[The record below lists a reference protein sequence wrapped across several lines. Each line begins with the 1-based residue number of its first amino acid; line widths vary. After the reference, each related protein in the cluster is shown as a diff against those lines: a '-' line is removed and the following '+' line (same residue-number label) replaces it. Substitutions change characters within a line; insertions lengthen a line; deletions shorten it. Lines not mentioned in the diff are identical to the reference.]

1 MVGSKSTS
9 IEVEESIVN
18 FLNYLSVERGLAKNT
33 VKSYET
39 DLTKLSVF
47 CRKNQLAV
55 SDFGEV
61 AFTKYLGFLRSAE
74 NSLSEA
80 SIARNV
86 VALRTFLSFLQ
97 KRFELPLDINE
108 FIPPKIPKRLPK
120 SLSIDEVIRLIDSFG
135 DDLAGIRDRAIVELL
150 YASGSRIT
158 ELVQLDVKD
167 VQQESDSTFIKVLGK
182 GNKER
187 FVPIGK
193 FAKNSIESYLTR
205 VRPNFVKGKK
215 CSALFV
221 NQRGSRLSRQSVW
234 SMLNRQSKLLKI
246 KDLSPH
252 SLRHSFATHLLDG
265 GADIR
270 AVQELLGHS
279 NVATTQIYTLVTI
292 DKLRESY
299 AQAHPR
305 AVIK

>member
-1 MVGSKSTS
+1 MVGKSTTS
-9 IEVEESIVN
+9 IEVNSSIEQ
-18 FLNYLSVERGLAKNT
+18 FLDFLSVERGLARNT
-33 VKSYET
+33 LNSYRT
-39 DLTKLSVF
+39 DLSKFQQF
-47 CRKNQLAV
+47 CSENGLNF
-55 SDFGEV
+55 SDFKEV
-61 AFTKYLGFLRSAE
+61 AFTKYLAFLRSAK
-74 NSLSEA
+74 NGLSES

-97 KRFELPLDINE
+97 RRFELNLDLDD

-120 SLSIDEVIRLIDSFG
+120 ALTFDEVLRLINSFS

-158 ELVQLDVKD
+158 ELVQLDLKD
-167 VQQESDSTFIKVLGK
+167 FQKDSDNAFIKVLGK

-193 FAKNSIESYLTR
+193 FANIAIDAYLTR

-215 CSALFV
+215 VSALFI

-246 KDLSPH
+246 KNLSPH

-270 AVQELLGHS
+270 AVQELLGHA
-279 NVATTQIYTLVTI
+279 NVGTTQIYTLVTI

-299 AQAHPR
+299 ANAHPR
-305 AVIK
+305 AVN

>member
-1 MVGSKSTS
+1 MVGKSTTS
-9 IEVEESIVN
+9 IEVNSSIEQ
-18 FLNYLSVERGLAKNT
+18 FLDFLSVERGLARNT
-33 VKSYET
+33 LNSYRT
-39 DLTKLSVF
+39 DLGKFQQF
-47 CRKNQLAV
+47 CLENELNF
-55 SDFGEV
+55 SDFKEV
-61 AFTKYLGFLRSAE
+61 AFTKYLAFLRSAK
-74 NSLSEA
+74 NGLSES

-97 KRFELPLDINE
+97 RRFELNLDLDD

-120 SLSIDEVIRLIDSFG
+120 ALTFDEVLRLINSFS

-158 ELVQLDVKD
+158 ELVQLDLKD
-167 VQQESDSTFIKVLGK
+167 FQKDSDNAFIKVLGK

-193 FAKNSIESYLTR
+193 FANVAIDAYLTR
-205 VRPNFVKGKK
+205 ARPNFVKGNKV
-215 CSALFV
+215 SALFI

-246 KDLSPH
+246 KNLSPH

-270 AVQELLGHS
+270 AVQELLGHA
-279 NVATTQIYTLVTI
+279 NVGTTQIYTLVTI

-299 AQAHPR
+299 ANAHPR
-305 AVIK
+305 AVN

>member
-1 MVGSKSTS
+1 MVGKSTTS
-9 IEVEESIVN
+9 IEVNSSIEQ
-18 FLNYLSVERGLAKNT
+18 FLDFLSVERGLARNT
-33 VKSYET
+33 LNSYRT
-39 DLTKLSVF
+39 DLGKFQQF
-47 CRKNQLAV
+47 CLENELNF
-55 SDFGEV
+55 SDFKEV
-61 AFTKYLGFLRSAE
+61 AFTKYLAFLRSAK
-74 NSLSEA
+74 NGLSES

-97 KRFELPLDINE
+97 RRFELNLDLDD

-120 SLSIDEVIRLIDSFG
+120 ALTFDEVLRLINSFS

-158 ELVQLDVKD
+158 ELVQLDLKD
-167 VQQESDSTFIKVLGK
+167 FQKDSDNAFIKVLGK

-193 FAKNSIESYLTR
+193 FANVAIDAYLTR
-205 VRPNFVKGKK
+205 VRPNFVKGNKV
-215 CSALFV
+215 SALFI

-270 AVQELLGHS
+270 AVQELLGHA
-279 NVATTQIYTLVTI
+279 NVGTTQIYTLVTI

-299 AQAHPR
+299 ANAHPR
-305 AVIK
+305 AVN